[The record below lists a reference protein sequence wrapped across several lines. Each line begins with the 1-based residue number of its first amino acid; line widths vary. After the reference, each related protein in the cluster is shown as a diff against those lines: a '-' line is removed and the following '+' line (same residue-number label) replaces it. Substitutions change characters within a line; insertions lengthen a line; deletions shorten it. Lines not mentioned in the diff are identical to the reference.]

1 MDWAGGSSEAGADY
15 LWFTGNS
22 SWQMKW
28 IMHLSEETD
37 VEIKSMMTVL
47 QHYAYKGTA
56 ESSRLH
62 YKLGKCSTIFLFV
75 LLSLEI
81 IEPVSI

>member
-1 MDWAGGSSEAGADY
+1 MDSAGGSSEAGADY

-22 SWQMKW
+22 SWQMKC

-37 VEIKSMMTVL
+37 VEIKSTTVL
-47 QHYAYKGTA
+47 EHCTDKATA
-56 ESSRLH
+56 KSSRLH
-62 YKLGKCSTIFLFV
+62 NKLGKCSTIFLFV

>member
-22 SWQMKW
+22 SWQMKC

-37 VEIKSMMTVL
+37 VEIKSMTVL
-47 QHYAYKGTA
+47 QHYADKATA
-56 ESSRLH
+56 KSSRLH

>member
-1 MDWAGGSSEAGADY
+1 MDWAGGGADY

-37 VEIKSMMTVL
+37 VEIKSMTVL
-47 QHYAYKGTA
+47 EHHTDKAAAKA
-56 ESSRLH
+56 KSSRLH
-62 YKLGKCSTIFLFV
+62 SKLGKCSTIFLFV